1 MPTIPSGR
9 FRHRKVN
16 FAQISNTA
24 LQDPQLSL
32 KAKGL
37 YSLIQSYITMP
48 DFDLYKGYLIKQCKE
63 GEKAF
68 QSAWQELKDRGY
80 LKQFRI
86 PSGNSGQFCYEYELL
101 DEPDLSTPSITNL
114 NRNGEASKAAE
125 NEKIDHI
132 PQNGVCGQIEE
143 NNADHTPHLAPYAQ
157 STECSEHPML
167 NGGDNN
173 NTDLNNT
180 NKNNIKSISQSD
192 DRRTDEIRKRLQ
204 EQIEYDYF
212 LDNYPDD
219 ISGIDAVVECMV
231 DMLSRR
237 STKIKGV
244 AQSRGALERY
254 INKVDSCT
262 IGEFLEHMRSKDL
275 SGITNMNAY
284 WQSALINYLREQDL
298 RLAQIK

>member
-1 MPTIPSGR
+1 
-9 FRHRKVN
+9 
-16 FAQISNTA
+16 
-24 LQDPQLSL
+24 
-32 KAKGL
+32 
-37 YSLIQSYITMP
+37 
-48 DFDLYKGYLIKQCKE
+48 
-63 GEKAF
+63 
-68 QSAWQELKDRGY
+68 
-80 LKQFRI
+80 
-86 PSGNSGQFCYEYELL
+86 
-101 DEPDLSTPSITNL
+101 
-114 NRNGEASKAAE
+114 
-125 NEKIDHI
+125 
-132 PQNGVCGQIEE
+132 
-143 NNADHTPHLAPYAQ
+143 
-157 STECSEHPML
+157 ML